1 MASQTDLQDL
11 LRLMTTAKVPIKDA
25 MARIKLLQ
33 AADLRSISQIASSP
47 LPAVEGAIKDAKAAR
62 SLHNAC
68 KARVKQLSN
77 PDIAAAAA
85 SKRSA
90 SSQLGG
96 PSTKRQKAGSSGA
109 LFTEGPEAMSP
120 EEAEA
125 SLALPVETD
134 EQIIAGTTLLT
145 NRAPLVLAFAVE
157 LLRYTMPEQPPSSRL
172 SLAQAV
178 VSANSRSKA
187 VSIGLEKGASAD
199 DEGWGHG
206 QPRVRVLGREV
217 TVLKRGGYVWKGEE
231 KTGYGVKQEDDDGN
245 GDPSASLASSA
256 IISGQSQQGANMA
269 GETAQEE
276 ATWSASQP
284 ITLRES
290 TFIVRAIPLTKTS
303 ERVAKMQ
310 ALFARYPALKDAS
323 HNAWAYRVNAPTN
336 LFGATTIREDS
347 FDDGESGCGS
357 FLVKNMREMN
367 TVDTLVVMTRW
378 YGGIMLGPDR
388 WRIMRD
394 CLKDAVAGRLRVTG
408 RAAAQSLGGE
418 AVWGLDL
425 EAMKSTS
432 GGAAAASG
440 ARSYDAGVVGMPIH
454 RPEAAMAYLLKS
466 FATRVDPQDGE
477 DAGAG
482 TTGAE
487 IKEEKAGVDENT
499 TPRKGS
505 ATAKPKATPK
515 RKTTK
520 VLNIEKEENVS
531 RLLGSLRLL
540 FDSWADHLGTAEL
553 DRRAWNWYVAVRPEV
568 ESGPSGWGAKG
579 HLRLQSILD
588 LRRQADS

>member
-1 MASQTDLQDL
+1 MASQSDLQDL

-25 MARIKLLQ
+25 MMRIKLLQ
-33 AADLRSISQIASSP
+33 GSNLRSIQQIAESP
-47 LPAVEGAIKDAKAAR
+47 LSAVEAAIKDQKAAR

-68 KARVKQLSN
+68 KARLKQINN
-77 PDIAAAAA
+77 PDAAAAA
-85 SKRSA
+85 SKRSGP
-90 SSQLGG
+90 QLSG
-96 PSTKRQKAGSSGA
+96 SAKRQKGGDGA
-109 LFTEGPEAMSP
+109 LFTDGPEAVSP

-125 SLALPVETD
+125 AFSIPVETD
-134 EQIIAGTTLLT
+134 ESVIASTTLLT
-145 NRAPLVLAFAVE
+145 NRAPLVLAFAAE

-187 VSIGLEKGASAD
+187 VSIGLEKGLSAD
-199 DEGWGHG
+199 EEGWGHG

-217 TVLKRGGYVWKGEE
+217 AVLKRGGYSWKGEE
-231 KTGYGVKQEDDDGN
+231 KTVKQEGN
-245 GDPSASLASSA
+245 EEPSASIASSA
-256 IISGQSQQGANMA
+256 TATNDSQSAPTV
-269 GETAQEE
+269 TAEEQEP

-284 ITLRES
+284 VTLKES
-290 TFIVRAIPLTKTS
+290 TFIVRAIPIAKPS
-303 ERVAKMQ
+303 ERAAKMQ
-310 ALFARYPALKDAS
+310 ELFARYPSLKDAS

-336 LFGATTIREDS
+336 LFGATTIKEDS

-357 FLVKNMREMN
+357 FLIKNMREMD
-367 TVDTLVVMTRW
+367 TVDMLVVMTRW

-394 CLKDAVAGRLRVTG
+394 CLKNAVAGRLRVSG
-408 RAAAQSLGGE
+408 RAAQLGGE

-432 GGAAAASG
+432 TAAASG
-440 ARSYDAGVVGMPIH
+440 SRSYEAGVVGMPIH

-466 FATRVDPQDGE
+466 FATRVETSDE
-477 DAGAG
+477 
-482 TTGAE
+482 
-487 IKEEKAGVDENT
+487 VDEVTTHTAPVEEDGTETTTTTTT

-505 ATAKPKATPK
+505 VSSKPKTGPK

-520 VLNIEKEENVS
+520 VLDMEKEENVG
-531 RLLGSLRLL
+531 RLLGALRLL
-540 FDSWADHLGTAEL
+540 FDSWADHLSTTEL
-553 DRRAWNWYVAVRPEV
+553 DRRAWSWYVAVRPEV

-579 HLRLQSILD
+579 HLRLQTILD
-588 LRRQADS
+588 LRRRESS